1 MMARGQL
8 AVGIA
13 LAAALAL
20 TGCAGKTRITS
31 SSMCQAHGGTYN
43 AGAKSCSYQA
53 ATRSAKQTCE
63 AHGGYYDIGTDYCEI
78 GN

>member
-8 AVGIA
+8 VVGIT

-20 TGCAGKTRITS
+20 TGCAGKMRMSS

-43 AGAKSCSYQA
+43 GAAKTCSYTAQ
-53 ATRSAKQTCE
+53 TRSAKQTCE

>member
-8 AVGIA
+8 IVGIT

-20 TGCAGKTRITS
+20 TGCAGKARMTS
-31 SSMCQAHGGTYN
+31 SSMCQAHGGTYDTT
-43 AGAKSCSYQA
+43 AKTCSYQA

>member
-8 AVGIA
+8 IVGIT

-20 TGCAGKTRITS
+20 TGCAGKTRMTS

-43 AGAKSCSYQA
+43 PTAKTCSYTAQ
-53 ATRSAKQTCE
+53 TRSAKQTCE

>member
-1 MMARGQL
+1 MIARGQL
-8 AVGIA
+8 VVGIT

-20 TGCAGKTRITS
+20 TGCGEGADELQQHVPGARRHL
-31 SSMCQAHGGTYN
+31 QHGGEVLLTRPT
-43 AGAKSCSYQA
+43 KSAQQVCQ
-53 ATRSAKQTCE
+53 